1 MTLITG
7 TEYKANPGKYM
18 QRAHEGER
26 VIISSHGGYV
36 ELKPVSEEDK
46 DVKKHIDAVSFLAG
60 ESFSKRRNRD
70 MLRFNTLE
78 ELRQH
83 LASL

>member
-7 TEYKANPGKYM
+7 TE
-18 QRAHEGER
+18 
-26 VIISSHGGYV
+26 
-36 ELKPVSEEDK
+36 DK
-46 DVKKHIDAVSFLAG
+46 DVKKNIDAVSFLAG
-60 ESFSKRRNRD
+60 GGAFSKRRNRD

-83 LASL
+83 LASI

>member
-7 TEYKANPGKYM
+7 T
-18 QRAHEGER
+18 
-26 VIISSHGGYV
+26 
-36 ELKPVSEEDK
+36 EDK

-60 ESFSKRRNRD
+60 GSFSKRRNRD

-83 LASL
+83 LASI